1 MYNIIY
7 AKARWSNP
15 MNKECSEVIKLVGL
29 LDSIIGIIV
38 SLILMLFF
46 NWISWFFL
54 LGIICSFVNFIINS
68 LTTEMIIMKDKR
80 FKGLLI
86 LLSYIVRI
94 GLVCGISLA
103 IIKKSEVSFFI
114 FIAGYTAQ
122 LLAILCYGFSL
133 KSQKGV

>member
-1 MYNIIY
+1 
-7 AKARWSNP
+7 
-15 MNKECSEVIKLVGL
+15 MNKECLDIIKIVGL
-29 LDSIIGIIV
+29 FDFIIGIIV

-54 LGIICSFVNFIINS
+54 FGIVCSFINFIVNS
-68 LTTEMIIMKDKR
+68 LTTQMIIMKDKR

-86 LLSYIVRI
+86 LLSYVVRI

-103 IIKKSEVSFFI
+103 IIRKSEVSFFI

-122 LLAILCYGFSL
+122 LIAVLCYGFTL
-133 KSQKGV
+133 RSQEGV